1 MRVVGFWSAVGA
13 VVIGL
18 IIADLVTH
26 PKGTNAIASG
36 ITTLEKNTGNQLLGS
51 TAK

>member
-1 MRVVGFWSAVGA
+1 MRVVGIWTAVGA
-13 VVIGL
+13 VIVGL
-18 IIADLVTH
+18 IVADLVTH
-26 PKGTNAIASG
+26 PTGTKAIASG

>member
-1 MRVVGFWSAVGA
+1 MRVVGLWSAIGA

-18 IIADLVTH
+18 IIADLATH

-36 ITTLEKNTGNQLLGS
+36 ITNLEKNSGNQLHGS
-51 TAK
+51 PAK

>member
-1 MRVVGFWSAVGA
+1 MRVVGIWSAIGA
-13 VVIGL
+13 VVVGL

-36 ITTLEKNTGNQLLGS
+36 ITSLEKNTGNQLLGS
-51 TAK
+51 PAK